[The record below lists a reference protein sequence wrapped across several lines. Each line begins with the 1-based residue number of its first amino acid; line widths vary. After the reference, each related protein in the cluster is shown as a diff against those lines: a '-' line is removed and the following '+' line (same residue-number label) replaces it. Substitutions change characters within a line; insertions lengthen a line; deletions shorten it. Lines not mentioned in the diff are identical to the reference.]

1 MKRNDSI
8 VAKAWTRDL
17 SSIPALAMRLA
28 ERCRTISMPFLSAP
42 RVQASNHRL
51 LERPLPGN
59 LRLGGQRLLGAGQR
73 PCGTLCDRLAAPTA
87 VRVGIGQTHPEGAK
101 RGQSACVDGRRRWT
115 LASPL

>member
-28 ERCRTISMPFLSAP
+28 ERCRTISTPFLSAP

-59 LRLGGQRLLGAGQR
+59 LRLGGQRLLVADLGHFGIHREVWISANHPQPPLGGKWWQ
-73 PCGTLCDRLAAPTA
+73 PLWFELGT
-87 VRVGIGQTHPEGAK
+87 
-101 RGQSACVDGRRRWT
+101 S
-115 LASPL
+115 